1 MNYKITKVSD
11 FTKDWEFT
19 DKKTGNEVQ
28 LTTFYAEVEGVDGV
42 VDINKKRGSDGP
54 VAGDT
59 LDGTVT
65 ASDFVDKAGK
75 EHYRFKA
82 TPKGFGGNAE
92 LTNLV
97 KDCLER
103 LDRIEANVL
112 KLVGPP
118 EEEKEEDEDEEINL
132 DSIPF

>member
-1 MNYKITKVSD
+1 MNYKVTKVSD
-11 FTKDWEFT
+11 FTKDWAFT
-19 DKKTGNEVQ
+19 DKKTGNEIE

-42 VDINKKRGSDGP
+42 VDINKKRGGDGP
-54 VAGDT
+54 VAGDI

-82 TPKGFGGNAE
+82 SPKGFGGNAE

-103 LDRIEANVL
+103 LDRIEKNVQ
-112 KLVGPP
+112 KLVGP
-118 EEEKEEDEDEEINL
+118 EEGEDDEKEISLAD
-132 DSIPF
+132 IPF